1 MSSDNHDA
9 RAGGEGPSTLDGQV
23 VKPFAL
29 SKHLRGANSLPT
41 ELTEANQRD
50 RLIAGALH
58 VLAERGYRATSVEAI
73 CTAASI
79 PQATFYA
86 HFADAEA
93 CVLAAYDLT
102 VAWLSKEVL
111 GTVDLAEDWPH
122 QVRHAVTRTLE
133 LLEADNRLARLLTI
147 DVFYAG
153 VRAEVRNRA
162 LVDRLS
168 LLLGVGRGEH
178 GSGAELPL
186 HLEPTLVGGAFSLVA
201 RQLGGGEGNKLRELA
216 PELTQYLLAPYLGVE
231 AARALAAER
240 TDR

>member
-1 MSSDNHDA
+1 MSADNHDA
-9 RAGGEGPSTLDGQV
+9 KAGADPSTLDGEV
-23 VKPFAL
+23 IKPFAL
-29 SKHLRGANSLPT
+29 SGHLCGPNSLPP
-41 ELTEANQRD
+41 ELVEANQRE
-50 RLIAGALH
+50 RLIAGALD
-58 VLAERGYRATSVEAI
+58 VLAERGYLATSVDAI

-79 PQATFYA
+79 SPSTFYG
-86 HFADAEA
+86 HFTDAEA

-111 GTVDLAEDWPH
+111 GTVDLTEDWPH
-122 QVRHAVTRTLE
+122 LVRYAVTRTLE

-147 DVFYAG
+147 EVFFAG
-153 VRAEVRNRA
+153 VRGEVRHRA

-178 GSGAELPL
+178 GTALPL
-186 HLEPTLVGGAFSLVA
+186 RLEPTLVGGAFSLVA

-231 AARALAAER
+231 AAREIAAEG